1 MNIRLAAEV
10 IIMMGLP
17 SSALLGIGIWALRR
31 DSHAPVQ
38 AVSILLIALGAA
50 LGLFTLAT
58 LAFEGAFR
66 PLPY

>member
-1 MNIRLAAEV
+1 MNIVRAAQV

-17 SSALLGIGIWALRR
+17 ASALLGIGIEAFRI
-31 DSHAPVQ
+31 DSRAPVQ
-38 AVSILLIALGAA
+38 AVAILLIALGAA